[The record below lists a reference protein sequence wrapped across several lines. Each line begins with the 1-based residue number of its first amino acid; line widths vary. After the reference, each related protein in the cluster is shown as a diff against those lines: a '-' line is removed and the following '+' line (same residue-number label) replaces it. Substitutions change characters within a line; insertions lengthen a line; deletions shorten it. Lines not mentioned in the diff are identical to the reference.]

1 LPAVSAV
8 TQVEAVAEV
17 AGPVAGG
24 GLVQLIGAPAA
35 VLVDAVSFV
44 GSAALIKQIRVE
56 ERGVVQKRDPILSEI
71 RVGFRY
77 LFGHPI
83 LRAIGMSGGL
93 GVLFYSVREPLLRV
107 FALDDKGLSAGQY
120 GLVFTF
126 AAAGYAIGTF
136 LPAPMAR
143 RYGVGNA
150 IVWPHLGMTITGVFI
165 ALAVTFDW
173 HAIALIAAMLFV
185 EGVVEPTNNM
195 NQVSLRLALMPPE
208 MRGRLTSVVRFLIR
222 GAFPLGTLAGG
233 ALGELIGIRGAIWF
247 AILAGPLGAAA
258 YLGTPILQ
266 YRRAPEMPEAAPEF
280 APGTISPGG
289 NST

>member
-1 LPAVSAV
+1 
-8 TQVEAVAEV
+8 
-17 AGPVAGG
+17 
-24 GLVQLIGAPAA
+24 
-35 VLVDAVSFV
+35 
-44 GSAALIKQIRVE
+44 
-56 ERGVVQKRDPILSEI
+56 
-71 RVGFRY
+71 
-77 LFGHPI
+77 
-83 LRAIGMSGGL
+83 
-93 GVLFYSVREPLLRV
+93 
-107 FALDDKGLSAGQY
+107 
-120 GLVFTF
+120 
-126 AAAGYAIGTF
+126 
-136 LPAPMAR
+136 
-143 RYGVGNA
+143 
-150 IVWPHLGMTITGVFI
+150 MTITGVFI

-266 YRRAPEMPEAAPEF
+266 YRRAPEMP
-280 APGTISPGG
+280 T
-289 NST
+289 